1 MFKNERSVRIEWGDC
16 DPADI
21 VFYPRYF
28 TFFDASTGALFEA
41 MGYTLR
47 HIRDELNDVG
57 FPMVDTRSQ
66 FFKPSKYGDNVTI
79 ESEFTEVG
87 RASFGVRHRLFNEG
101 GLAVECTE
109 KRVWACHNAE
119 GVLKAKPI
127 PDEIKMKM
135 MRRSEKQ
142 ESKNKGQ

>member
-1 MFKNERSVRIEWGDC
+1 MFKNERQVQIEWGDC

-28 TFFDASTGALFEA
+28 AFFDASTGALFEA

-47 HIRDELNDVG
+47 QIRDELKAVG

-66 FFKPSKYGDNVTI
+66 FFTPSKYGDKVI
-79 ESEFTEVG
+79 IKSEITEVG
-87 RASFGVRHRLFNEG
+87 RASFGVRHQLFNEK

-109 KRVWACHNAE
+109 KRVWACLNAE
-119 GVLKAKPI
+119 GVLKAQPI
-127 PDEIKMKM
+127 PDDIKAKM
-135 MRRSEKQ
+135 LSHD
-142 ESKNKGQ
+142 